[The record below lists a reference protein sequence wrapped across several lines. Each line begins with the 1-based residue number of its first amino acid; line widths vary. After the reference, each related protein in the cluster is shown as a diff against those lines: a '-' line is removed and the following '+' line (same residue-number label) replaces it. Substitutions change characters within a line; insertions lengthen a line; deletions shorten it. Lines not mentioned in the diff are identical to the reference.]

1 MNVLSNITVLQL
13 SRALQIKQQ
22 IEDLESELDR
32 LVGED
37 GGALMRRSVVGTGRG
52 RGSGRLSL
60 TGRRKI
66 AQAQKVRWAK
76 YRLKHPKPAKTGV
89 KRRLSP
95 AARARIIDGQRRR
108 WAAFHA
114 ARSR

>member
-13 SRALQIKQQ
+13 ERALQIKQQ
-22 IEDLESELDR
+22 IEELEAELDR
-32 LVGED
+32 MVGED
-37 GGALMRRSVVGTGRG
+37 GGAMIRRSAVGTGRG

-76 YRLKHPKPAKTGV
+76 YRLKHPKPVKTGP
-89 KRRLSP
+89 KRRLSA
-95 AARARIIDGQRRR
+95 AARARII
-108 WAAFHA
+108 
-114 ARSR
+114 

>member
-13 SRALQIKQQ
+13 ERALQIKQQ
-22 IEDLESELDR
+22 IEQLEGELDQ

-37 GGALMRRSVVGTGRG
+37 GRGTLRRSSFGYGRG
-52 RGSGRLSL
+52 RGSGRLSAE
-60 TGRRKI
+60 GRKKI

-76 YRLKHPKPAKTGV
+76 YRLKHPKPIKTGP

-95 AARARIIDGQRRR
+95 AARARIIEGQRRR

-114 ARSR
+114 ARGR